1 MPLELQNVS
10 KLAAGNHSAAISNG
24 SLFLWGSGSFG
35 TYTKPVLFL
44 TDIQDV
50 RIGGTLGLAIDN
62 KS

>member
-1 MPLELQNVS
+1 MPLELPNVS

-44 TDIQDV
+44 TDI
-50 RIGGTLGLAIDN
+50 
-62 KS
+62 